1 MTGAVSK
8 FVLDT
13 NVFIQA
19 HRKHY
24 AFNICPG
31 FWASLL
37 HYEKAGRLLSIDRV
51 RKELLDGDKDA
62 LEAWVKSK
70 PPKSFFA
77 STQAADVA
85 QNFAAMMQWVQ
96 GQAQFKPEAKAEF
109 ANKADGW
116 LVAYAKTNDCTVV
129 THEEFNPDIKKKV
142 PIPNVCKQFG
152 VRPIDPFRMLKEL
165 NVLFDWKGP

>member
-1 MTGAVSK
+1 MTRAVSR
-8 FVLDT
+8 FVLDA

-24 AFNICPG
+24 AFDICPG

-37 HYEKAGRLLSIDRV
+37 HHETTGRLLSIDRV
-51 RKELLDGDKDA
+51 RKELLDGDQDA

-70 PPKSFFA
+70 APKSFFA
-77 STQAADVA
+77 STQAADIA

-96 GQAQFKPEAKAEF
+96 AQAQFKPEAKTEF
-109 ANKADGW
+109 ASKADGW
-116 LVAYAKTNDCTVV
+116 LIAYAKAHGTIVV

-142 PIPNVCKQFG
+142 PIPNVCRQFG
-152 VRPIDPFRMLKEL
+152 VDAIDPFTMLKEL
-165 NVLFDWKGP
+165 KVRFDWIGP